1 MNKILLI
8 AACFA
13 LCSCSDQESISRITA
28 LEKANADLVN
38 RCTADEV
45 AIKALTDMSKETQLG
60 VANASREIDSLT
72 GGVGRFQMFNGPIG
86 EGGLPLT
93 YLYDSKTGRVWRYFR
108 TWSDDH
114 KAIAA
119 EGFDLMVAPSLEGQT
134 AAKPAAFDP
143 TSAVPVP
150 AMPWQK

>member
-13 LCSCSDQESISRITA
+13 LCSCSDQERAARITA

-38 RCTADEV
+38 RCTAGKGH
-45 AIKALTDMSKETQLG
+45 IKALTDLSKETQQG
-60 VANASREIDSLT
+60 VATADRRSTSLT

-93 YLYDSKTGRVWRYFR
+93 YLYDSKTGRVWRYYR
-108 TWSDDH
+108 TL
-114 KAIAA
+114 IP
-119 EGFDLMVAPSLEGQT
+119 MT
-134 AAKPAAFDP
+134 IRR
-143 TSAVPVP
+143 
-150 AMPWQK
+150 